1 MVTVNRVMVGVD
13 FSKDSD
19 ASLTG
24 AMHIAALHHADV
36 YAVHVIDNRPED
48 DLLNPAVEHRK
59 QIQDALERRL
69 RRVVEDAGIE
79 LKCEQLHA
87 VLKTGRPTE
96 ELLAAAEEFD
106 ADVVVVGNRGKGLI
120 ERTLLGSVA
129 SSLVRRLERPLI
141 VTRGWKGASERRVL
155 AAVDLSD
162 DSVRVIEVAADW
174 AKRIGAPLDVLYAW
188 EIAGLSD
195 SYSAIAGL
203 PGRDVDRTAI
213 HDARARIAKL
223 VSKVLGPNHNA
234 TLHVRA
240 GLAVYEILGAV
251 DRDDYGLVVMGSHG
265 RRGLSKMLLGNTAE
279 QVVERAPCSVLVLRI
294 GK

>member
-13 FSKDSD
+13 FSRDSD

-24 AMHIAALHHADV
+24 AMHIAALHNAEV

-48 DLLNPAVEHRK
+48 DLLNPALEHK
-59 QIQDALERRL
+59 NTIHDALDARL
-69 RRVVEDAGIE
+69 RRVADAEGIDIE
-79 LKCEQLHA
+79 CDCLHA
-87 VLKTGRPTE
+87 VLRTGRPTE
-96 ELLAAAEEFD
+96 ELLAAADEID

-120 ERTLLGSVA
+120 QRTLLGSVA
-129 SSLVRRLERPLI
+129 SSLVRRLKRPLI
-141 VTRGWKGASERRVL
+141 VTRGWQDAAQKRVL

-174 AKRIGAPLDVLYAW
+174 ARRIGAPLDVLYAW

-213 HDARARIAKL
+213 HDARARISAL
-223 VSKVLGPNHNA
+223 VERVLGKGHGA
-234 TLHVRA
+234 RLHVRA
-240 GLAVYEILGAV
+240 GLAVYEILGAI
-251 DRDDYGLVVMGSHG
+251 DRDQYGLVVMGSHG
-265 RRGLSKMLLGNTAE
+265 RRGLSKMFLGNTAE

-294 GK
+294 GE

>member
-96 ELLAAAEEFD
+96 ELLLCGSEQFFRGAASLHAVLKTGRPTEELLAAAEEFD

-141 VTRGWKGASERRVL
+141 VTRGWKGASERRRL
-155 AAVDLSD
+155 AAGDLSD
-162 DSVRVIEVAADW
+162 DSVRVIQVAA
-174 AKRIGAPLDVLYAW
+174 RP
-188 EIAGLSD
+188 
-195 SYSAIAGL
+195 
-203 PGRDVDRTAI
+203 
-213 HDARARIAKL
+213 
-223 VSKVLGPNHNA
+223 
-234 TLHVRA
+234 
-240 GLAVYEILGAV
+240 
-251 DRDDYGLVVMGSHG
+251 
-265 RRGLSKMLLGNTAE
+265 AE
-279 QVVERAPCSVLVLRI
+279 
-294 GK
+294 

>member
-24 AMHIAALHHADV
+24 AMHIAALHNADV

-59 QIQDALERRL
+59 QIQDALESRL
-69 RRVVEDAGIE
+69 RRVVENGGIA
-79 LKCEQLHA
+79 LDCEKLHA
-87 VLKTGRPTE
+87 VLRTGRPTE

-106 ADVVVVGNRGKGLI
+106 ADVVIVGNKGKGLI
-120 ERTLLGSVA
+120 QRTLLGSVA

-141 VTRGWKGASERRVL
+141 VTRGWKGADEQRVL

-174 AKRIGAPLDVLYAW
+174 AQRISAPLDVLYAW

-223 VSKVLGPNHNA
+223 VENVLGPDHNA

-251 DRDDYGLVVMGSHG
+251 DRDQYGLVVMGSHG